1 MVFLGNVALEASTLV
16 GLGSAGGDAYSF
28 GPSISWPAFDLG
40 RVRARIQAAD
50 ARAESQ
56 LARYEQT
63 VLVALE
69 ETENALLD
77 FGRQQARRDFLR
89 AAAGASEKA
98 AALARQRFEEG
109 VSDFLTVLDAER
121 RLLEDQDR
129 LAQSETDTAIALVAV
144 YKALGGGVGD
154 GEPGCESGFLTVS
167 DLGWMEG
174 FSDLPSFHVED
185 GKSILIRWVPSSVC
199 KPYLTGWMVPIL
211 RSGNSLPPIARIAPP
226 FWWAVPTLPG

>member
-1 MVFLGNVALEASTLV
+1 MSRRCWLRSKRPRTRSSTSVANRRGETS
-16 GLGSAGGDAYSF
+16 Y
-28 GPSISWPAFDLG
+28 GPRRG
-40 RVRARIQAAD
+40 RAR
-50 ARAESQ
+50 RP
-56 LARYEQT
+56 
-63 VLVALE
+63 
-69 ETENALLD
+69 
-77 FGRQQARRDFLR
+77 RRSR
-89 AAAGASEKA
+89 S
-98 AALARQRFEEG
+98 
-109 VSDFLTVLDAER
+109 SDSRKDAER